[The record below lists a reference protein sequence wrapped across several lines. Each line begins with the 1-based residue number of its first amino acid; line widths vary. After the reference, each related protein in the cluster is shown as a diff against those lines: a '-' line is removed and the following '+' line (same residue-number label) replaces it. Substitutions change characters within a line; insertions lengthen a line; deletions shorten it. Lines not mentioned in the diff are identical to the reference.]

1 MICECGNQNHIY
13 DLSCLSCCV
22 RLVKSARPSRT
33 QQEAMLL
40 HIQVEPRRSDNAH
53 TRRDSD
59 RAEFNRGLCREEVR
73 EAERMGLL

>member
-1 MICECGNQNHIY
+1 MRVLQNQVHLRPIVPFVLREASQERTTIK
-13 DLSCLSCCV
+13 DTAGSHA
-22 RLVKSARPSRT
+22 SAHS
-33 QQEAMLL
+33 
-40 HIQVEPRRSDNAH
+40 QVEPRRSDNAH

>member
-1 MICECGNQNHIY
+1 MRVLQNQVH
-13 DLSCLSCCV
+13 L
-22 RLVKSARPSRT
+22 RPIVPFVLREASQERT
-33 QQEAMLL
+33 TITDTAGS
-40 HIQVEPRRSDNAH
+40 HAPSHSQVEPRRSDNAH

>member
-1 MICECGNQNHIY
+1 MRVLQNQVH
-13 DLSCLSCCV
+13 L
-22 RLVKSARPSRT
+22 RPIVPFVLREASQERT
-33 QQEAMLL
+33 TITDTAGS
-40 HIQVEPRRSDNAH
+40 HASSHSQVEPRRSDNAH

>member
-1 MICECGNQNHIY
+1 MRVLQNQVHLRPIVP
-13 DLSCLSCCV
+13 LLL
-22 RLVKSARPSRT
+22 RSASQERT
-33 QQEAMLL
+33 TIEDTAGS
-40 HIQVEPRRSDNAH
+40 HASAHSQVEQRRSDNAH